1 MATEANIRLPDDL
14 LAQITDI
21 AAREGKTPD
30 EMATEA
36 IKREVARRL
45 IAKLPSKPSGMT
57 EEEEIEAAVR
67 AVHDYRRGR
76 QVKVVLDTNILI
88 SGLRYRGKPRE
99 VIQMGVERTLDVALS
114 PPIVAETLRV
124 LRDKFQ
130 ATPEQLSNAETIME
144 ACGRMVHPTVR
155 LDVAPDDP
163 NDNHIVETAVAAGA
177 DAIIITGD
185 KDLLRLEN
193 YQGIRMVRVSD
204 FLHKEHRR

>member
-1 MATEANIRLPDDL
+1 M
-14 LAQITDI
+14 
-21 AAREGKTPD
+21 
-30 EMATEA
+30 
-36 IKREVARRL
+36 
-45 IAKLPSKPSGMT
+45 
-57 EEEEIEAAVR
+57 
-67 AVHDYRRGR
+67 
-76 QVKVVLDTNILI
+76 LDTNILI